1 MARSAQW
8 LITSVIVAM
17 LLGCGPNSADVS
29 GTVSLD
35 GEAVAD
41 GVISFQPEKE
51 TPGPSA
57 GGRIVDGEYEVP
69 NVLPGTYRVE
79 IRSWKTT
86 DKIVNGPLGPAKERL
101 NVIPQRYWGEATE
114 LRADFRP
121 GSNVVDFTL
130 KR

>member
-1 MARSAQW
+1 MVRSAPW
-8 LITSVIVAM
+8 LIASVIVISM
-17 LLGCGPNSADVS
+17 LGCGPSSADVR

-51 TPGPSA
+51 TPGPSV

-69 NVLPGTYRVE
+69 GVLPGAYRVE

-86 DKIVNGPLGPAKERL
+86 DRIVNGPLGRANERL
-101 NVIPQRYWGEATE
+101 NVIPKRYWGERTE
-114 LRADFRP
+114 LQADLRP
-121 GSNVVDFTL
+121 GGNVVDFTL